1 MDTIINQMFEITIK
15 KIFEFCVNTI
25 QSLIDLLTDLSDTL
39 FQSAYVQG
47 LLSFFQYFGY
57 CLFIIACIIGIFE
70 MVIQYQNGDGS
81 AARSLFMNFIKGLMA
96 ALLFT
101 TLPVL
106 LFQFVLELQKYIT
119 VALTGSMDLDG
130 QMLNAIEQIGIIL
143 NGGELP
149 PGSETGAAGV
159 TIPAGQMAITL
170 LIVVILLVYVSI
182 KVVFGNIKRG
192 GILLIIT
199 CIGSFHMV
207 NVPRGYFDAFFGWCK
222 QVIALCFTAFFQNIL
237 YVLGILLMADT
248 AYLPGFAL
256 LLAAAEVPRIAQQ
269 FGLDTSAKGNIMGA
283 VHTVSTVKH
292 IFTKV
297 R

>member
-25 QSLIDLLTDLSDTL
+25 QSLIDLFTDLSDTL

-199 CIGSFHMV
+199 CIGSFHMF
-207 NVPRGYFDAFFGWCK
+207 NVPRGYFDAFFWLVQTGNRPLLHGVFPK
-222 QVIALCFTAFFQNIL
+222 YLICFGDSVN
-237 YVLGILLMADT
+237 G
-248 AYLPGFAL
+248 
-256 LLAAAEVPRIAQQ
+256 R
-269 FGLDTSAKGNIMGA
+269 
-283 VHTVSTVKH
+283 HR
-292 IFTKV
+292 IFTGIRPSSGRRRGAKNCTAIWFGYV
-297 R
+297 RKRKYYGSRSYGEHGKTHFYKG